1 MSAECN
7 KLFIELLGHNLVA
20 HCLCSLSKPVASD
33 FSSRLDAQVWCE
45 NRGHTC
51 SQLAFDCQL

>member
-20 HCLCSLSKPVASD
+20 HCLCSSSKPVASD
-33 FSSRLDAQVWCE
+33 FSSRLDAQERRE
-45 NRGHTC
+45 NRRHTC
-51 SQLAFDCQL
+51 SQLAFNRQL